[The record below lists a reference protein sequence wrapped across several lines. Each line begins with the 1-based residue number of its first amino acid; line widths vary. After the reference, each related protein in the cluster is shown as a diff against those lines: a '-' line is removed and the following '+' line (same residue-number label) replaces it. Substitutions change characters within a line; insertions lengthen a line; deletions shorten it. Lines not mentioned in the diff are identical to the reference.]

1 MSRSDASSST
11 STVASGAASKPR
23 QDAAERGEASA
34 PPPASARVKH
44 EDRFAQTNPFAE
56 PSPLAFSAPPF
67 DRIRD
72 DDYVAAI
79 EEGMRRQ
86 LDEVRKI
93 AERDGPPT
101 FDNTFAALERTG
113 ALLTRVLRVFAG
125 VTSANTNDRLQ
136 AVQTEQAPKLAA
148 HSDAIYLDDAL
159 FDRVRDVYDRRHA
172 LALTPEQLRLVE
184 RYHLDFVRAGA
195 RLAPEEKERLRE
207 LNREEATLAAEFQNR
222 LLEAN
227 KAASLTIDDVANL
240 AGLSD
245 QDVASAAALAAERGL
260 SDRWVLALQN
270 TTQQPALAYLRDRE
284 VRRRLFDASVHRAD
298 REGPYDTRSIVV
310 RLAEL
315 RAERASLLGYAN
327 TAAYVLDDQ
336 MAKTP
341 DAAIRLLHQVGRP
354 ASVQAR
360 RDAAKLQAIIDASSE
375 PFPLAAW
382 DWQLCAERL
391 RKAEYDLDESEIKP
405 YFELDRVLRD
415 GVFFAATRLYGI
427 ELVERD
433 DIPVYHPDVR
443 VFDVRDEDGSPI
455 ALFYADLYKR
465 DNKVG
470 GAWMDM
476 FADQSRLL
484 GVRPIVYNVTNFVKP
499 APGQP
504 ALLTFDE
511 VTTLFHEFGHALHG
525 MLSDVEYPMLSGANV
540 PRDFVE
546 FPSQFNEHWALD
558 DTVFA
563 RYARHHQTGAPMPA
577 PLVEKI
583 RRSRTFNQG
592 FALTEYV
599 SAALLDMAWHTQPAG
614 SAVTDI
620 DAFEEA
626 VLRANGMGV
635 PEIPPRYHT
644 TYFAH
649 AWNGGYGSGYYAYLW
664 AEVLDHDAYA
674 WFKEHGGLSREAG
687 RRFRAMILSRGGT
700 ADPAELYRGFLG
712 REPRVEPLLA
722 FRGLL
727 PTDA

>member
-11 STVASGAASKPR
+11 STVASRAASKPR

-34 PPPASARVKH
+34 APPASARVKH

-443 VFDVRDEDGSPI
+443 VFEVRDEDGSPI

>member
-11 STVASGAASKPR
+11 STVASRAASKPR

-34 PPPASARVKH
+34 APPASARVKH

-195 RLAPEEKERLRE
+195 RLVPEEKERLRE

-443 VFDVRDEDGSPI
+443 VFEVRDEDGSPI